1 MRRFKN
7 VDRSTLDVDQLH
19 GFIVSQ
25 TIKLSEKLG
34 RKKRKTTEKPLGFI
48 NPQDWKRNFSHFAM
62 KVMAHL
68 QILYLYLLKMVIF
81 HSYVHLPKRRM
92 ENQLVIVA
100 PQKRWDDKLQNCF
113 L

>member
-1 MRRFKN
+1 
-7 VDRSTLDVDQLH
+7 
-19 GFIVSQ
+19 
-25 TIKLSEKLG
+25 
-34 RKKRKTTEKPLGFI
+34 
-48 NPQDWKRNFSHFAM
+48 M

-81 HSYVHLPKRRM
+81 HGYVHLPQRRM

-100 PQKRWDDKLQNCF
+100 PQKRWDDKLQKRF

>member
-1 MRRFKN
+1 MID
-7 VDRSTLDVDQLH
+7 VDRSTLD
-19 GFIVSQ
+19 VSQ

-34 RKKRKTTEKPLGFI
+34 CKKRKTHEKPLGFHKSKK
-48 NPQDWKRNFSHFAM
+48 DWSSGNFSEFAM

-68 QILYLYLLKMVIF
+68 QILYLYLLKMFIF
-81 HSYVHLPKRRM
+81 HSYVHLPQRRM

-100 PQKRWDDKLQNCF
+100 PQKRWDDKLQKRF